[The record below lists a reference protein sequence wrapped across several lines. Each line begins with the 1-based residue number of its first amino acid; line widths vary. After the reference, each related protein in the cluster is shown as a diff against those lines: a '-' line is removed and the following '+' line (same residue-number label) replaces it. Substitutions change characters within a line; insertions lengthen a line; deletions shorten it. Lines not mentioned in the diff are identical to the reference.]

1 LDAITNAAV
10 AANAAQAS
18 IPLPSGIG
26 EIHRVQSTRSRRAML
41 EGTWS
46 RLLAERSQQV
56 LGATREAMQ
65 ADPSLSLNPFKS
77 VCRALSVLYDGAPTI
92 QHAIASADDLRNLT
106 RKIAAAGL
114 WPMMQ
119 RVQQYTLGLREMMV
133 HAAVDPATGAL
144 RFRAVYPDMVY
155 ARASEDRP
163 DEPVRIEELRARS
176 AAYLRSKGVAVAPN
190 VQNADDVWTVDV
202 YDISG
207 PTAFHAVHLLG
218 GAPTGGQG
226 WAIGADITGQLYGAP
241 LAGEAYPWR
250 ATPTQAA
257 IEAADGE
264 TPLGA
269 PVLPY
274 VLYHAAPNGDRI
286 WDPYE
291 WIEIVDGTLTVG
303 VLNGFLLHTFAE
315 ASWPQK
321 YIIGGAPV
329 GAAVTMDDGNSG
341 ERRAYIPS
349 DPTSILIVEPL
360 PGFVGQPSAA
370 QFQPGGDIAVQEQVL
385 GNMVSALMESAG
397 ISPSDVQ
404 RLSGNARS
412 GAAIALTNEGKREL
426 QRRYQA
432 VFEASDQRLVR
443 LCAILLNRYSDTL
456 ELAAEDAGTPIP
468 TRYRFPEGGY
478 SLTYP
483 RIPRSPDE
491 LKAHRE
497 HVFAMLDRGMLTDA
511 EAFAALHDV
520 PLDVAERRVTEI
532 AERRA
537 APQPSAPAPTPAPR
551 AAMQP
556 PQATQAP
563 APASAPA
570 RDLLREAIEDALDEI
585 DDGGDPAAALADL
598 RAMIEDD
605 SEDVLDDA
613 TFDPDA
619 EDEAPDA

>member
-1 LDAITNAAV
+1 MDAITNAAV
-10 AANAAQAS
+10 NANAVQAS
-18 IPLPSGIG
+18 IPLPSSTS
-26 EIHRVQSTRSRRAML
+26 EIHRVQSTRARRAML

-46 RLLAERSQQV
+46 RLLAERTTQV
-56 LGATREAMQ
+56 LGATRSAMQ

-77 VCRALSVLYDGAPTI
+77 VCRALSVLYDGAPTV
-92 QHAIASADDLRNLT
+92 QHPVATAEDLRNLT

-119 RVQQYTLGLREMMV
+119 RVQQYTLGLREMLV
-133 HAAVDPATGAL
+133 HAAVDPDTGAL
-144 RFRAVYPDMVY
+144 RFRAAYPDMIY

-176 AAYLRSKGVAVAPN
+176 AAYLREKGIVTQPNAVN
-190 VQNADDVWTVDV
+190 GEDVWTVDV

-207 PTAFHAVHLLG
+207 PIPFHAVHLLG
-218 GAPTGGQG
+218 AKTTSAG
-226 WAIGADITGQLYGAP
+226 WALGPDITTKIYGTA
-241 LAGEAYPWR
+241 LSGDAYPWR
-250 ATPTQAA
+250 ATPTRA
-257 IEAADGE
+257 AADADPE
-264 TPLGA
+264 AKGA

-291 WIEIVDGTLTVG
+291 WIEIVDGTLTAG
-303 VLNGFLLHTFAE
+303 VLNSFLLHTFAD

-321 YIIGGAPV
+321 YLIGGAPA
-329 GAAVTMDDGNSG
+329 GAAVTMDTG
-341 ERRAYIPS
+341 EEGSRRAYVPS

-360 PGFVGQPSAA
+360 PGFTGQPSAG

-432 VFEASDQRLVR
+432 IFEASDQRLIR
-443 LCAILLNRYSDTL
+443 LCAILLNRYSDAL
-456 ELAAEDAGTPIP
+456 EIAAEEAGAPIP

-511 EAFAALHDV
+511 EAFSALHDV
-520 PLDVAERRVTEI
+520 PLDVAERRVAEI
-532 AERRA
+532 AASKAAA
-537 APQPSAPAPTPAPR
+537 APPPAQPTPAR
-551 AAMQP
+551 RP
-556 PQATQAP
+556 PAAP
-563 APASAPA
+563 APAPAAPQA
-570 RDLLREAIEDALDEI
+570 EPTQSRDMLREAIEDALDEI
-585 DDGGDPAAALADL
+585 DDGGDPAAVLADL
-598 RAMIEDD
+598 RAMIEDY
-605 SEDVLDDA
+605 SEDVLDDE

-619 EDEAPDA
+619 EAPDA

>member
-1 LDAITNAAV
+1 MDAITNAAV
-10 AANAAQAS
+10 NANAAQAS
-18 IPLPSGIG
+18 IPLPSGTS
-26 EIHRVQSTRSRRAML
+26 EIHRIQSTRARRAML

-46 RLLAERSQQV
+46 RLLAERTAQV
-56 LGATREAMQ
+56 LGATRAAMQ
-65 ADPSLSLNPFKS
+65 SDPSLSLNPFKS

-92 QHAIASADDLRNLT
+92 QHPVATAEDLRNLT

-133 HAAVDPATGAL
+133 HAAVDPASGAL
-144 RFRAVYPDMVY
+144 RFRAVYPDLVY

-176 AAYLRSKGVAVAPN
+176 AAYLREKGVITKPNAVN
-190 VQNADDVWTVDV
+190 GEDVWTVDV

-207 PTAFHAVHLLG
+207 PVPFHAVHLLG
-218 GAPTGGQG
+218 GSATGSG
-226 WAIGADITGQLYGAP
+226 WALGADITAQIYGGP
-241 LAGEAYPWR
+241 LAGDAYPWR
-250 ATPTQAA
+250 ATPTRAA
-257 IEAADGE
+257 TDADPEAK
-264 TPLGA
+264 GA

-291 WIEIVDGTLTVG
+291 WIEIVDGTLTAG
-303 VLNGFLLHTFAE
+303 VLNGFLLHTFAD

-321 YIIGGAPV
+321 VLIGGAPA
-329 GAAVTMDDGNSG
+329 GAAVTMDDGTEGS
-341 ERRAYIPS
+341 RRAYVPS
-349 DPTSILIVEPL
+349 DPTSILVVEPL
-360 PGFVGQPSAA
+360 PGFTGQPTAT
-370 QFQPGGDIAVQEQVL
+370 QWQPGGDIATQEQVL
-385 GNMVSALMESAG
+385 GNMISALMESAG

-443 LCAILLNRYSDTL
+443 LCAILLNRYSDAL
-456 ELAAEDAGTPIP
+456 EIAAEEDGAPIP

-497 HVFAMLDRGMLTDA
+497 HVFAMLDRGMMTDA

-520 PLDVAERRVTEI
+520 PLDVAERRVAEI
-532 AERRA
+532 AESKR
-537 APQPSAPAPTPAPR
+537 PPAPVAP
-551 AAMQP
+551 P
-556 PQATQAP
+556 TAP
-563 APASAPA
+563 APAPPPPA
-570 RDLLREAIEDALDEI
+570 RDLLREAVEDALDDL
-585 DDGGDPAAALADL
+585 DDGGDPAAVLADL
-598 RAMIEDD
+598 RAMIED
-605 SEDVLDDA
+605 SGEDVLDDD

-619 EDEAPDA
+619 VVTDA

>member
-1 LDAITNAAV
+1 MDAITNAAV
-10 AANAAQAS
+10 NANAVQAS
-18 IPLPSGIG
+18 IPLPSSAS
-26 EIHRVQSTRSRRAML
+26 EIRRVQSTRARRAML

-46 RLLAERSQQV
+46 RLLAERTTQV
-56 LGATREAMQ
+56 LGATRSAMQ

-77 VCRALSVLYDGAPTI
+77 VCRALSVLYDGAPTV
-92 QHAIASADDLRNLT
+92 QHPVATAEDLRNLT
-106 RKIAAAGL
+106 RKISAAGL

-119 RVQQYTLGLREMMV
+119 RVQQYTLGLREMLV
-133 HAAVDPATGAL
+133 HAAVDPDTGAL
-144 RFRAVYPDMVY
+144 RFRATYPDMVY

-176 AAYLRSKGVAVAPN
+176 AAYLREKGIITQPNAVN
-190 VQNADDVWTVDV
+190 GEDVWTVDV

-207 PTAFHAVHLLG
+207 PIPFHAVHLLG
-218 GAPTGGQG
+218 AKTTSAG
-226 WAIGADITGQLYGAP
+226 WALGPDITTKIYGTA
-241 LAGEAYPWR
+241 LSGDAYPWR
-250 ATPTQAA
+250 ATPTRAA
-257 IEAADGE
+257 TDADPEAK
-264 TPLGA
+264 GA

-291 WIEIVDGTLTVG
+291 WIEIVDGTLTAG
-303 VLNGFLLHTFAE
+303 VLNSFLLHTFAD

-321 YIIGGAPV
+321 YIIGGAPA
-329 GAAVTMDDGNSG
+329 GAAVTMDTG
-341 ERRAYIPS
+341 EEGSRRAYVPS

-360 PGFVGQPSAA
+360 PGFTGQPSAG

-432 VFEASDQRLVR
+432 IFEASDQRLIR
-443 LCAILLNRYSDTL
+443 LCAILLNRYSDAL
-456 ELAAEDAGTPIP
+456 EIAAEEAGTPIP

-497 HVFAMLDRGMLTDA
+497 HVFAMLDRGMMTEA
-511 EAFAALHDV
+511 EAFSALHDV
-520 PLDVAERRVTEI
+520 PLDVAERRVAEI
-532 AERRA
+532 AASKADPPPPTAQLTSARR
-537 APQPSAPAPTPAPR
+537 PPA
-551 AAMQP
+551 
-556 PQATQAP
+556 AP
-563 APASAPA
+563 APAPAAPHA
-570 RDLLREAIEDALDEI
+570 EPAQPRDMLREAIEDALDEI
-585 DDGGDPAAALADL
+585 DDGGDPAAVLADL

-605 SEDVLDDA
+605 SEDVLDDE

-619 EDEAPDA
+619 EAEAPDA